1 MLVNGFLRACFLP
14 SKSSFYSFLNNPEGN
29 RITFQN
35 SKVLFLGGR
44 AVVVV
49 VVVVVIMALGSEKP
63 FLNAI
68 SQAHPRGLHDYEPTS
83 SSDISGIALIPN
95 SNQGSPKIPFSSL
108 TDSVIW
114 LLEHLSG
121 EISN

>member
-1 MLVNGFLRACFLP
+1 MLF
-14 SKSSFYSFLNNPEGN
+14 
-29 RITFQN
+29 
-35 SKVLFLGGR
+35 
-44 AVVVV
+44 VVVTV
-49 VVVVVIMALGSEKP
+49 ALGSEKP

-68 SQAHPRGLHDYEPTS
+68 SQAHPRGFHDYEPTS
-83 SSDISGIALIPN
+83 SPDISAIALIPN
-95 SNQGSPKIPFSSL
+95 SNQGSPKIPFPSL